1 MFEDRD
7 KSRLL
12 ANLKSLPHELD
23 DLVAGMSDDELRWRP
38 IPNKWSIAEIL
49 VHLRDVEREVFQ
61 VRIRQTLLEDRP
73 TFAAWDQE
81 RAAVERDYLS
91 QSATAALAEFG
102 EIRSQTAAFLESA
115 PVDQWQRTGIHPA
128 RGEKTVEEMVTW
140 QIKSH
145 DLSHLVQIKDILRI
159 KMPW

>member
-1 MFEDRD
+1 MFEERD
-7 KSRLL
+7 KGRLL
-12 ANLKSLPHELD
+12 ANLKSLPHELH
-23 DLVAGMSDDELRWRP
+23 DLVVGMSDDELRWRP

-61 VRIRQTLLEDRP
+61 VRLRQTLLEDRP

-81 RAAVERDYLS
+81 RTAVERDYLG
-91 QSATAALAEFG
+91 QSATAALVEFG
-102 EIRSQTAAFLESA
+102 EIREQTAAFLGAA
-115 PVDQWQRTGIHPA
+115 PVDQWQRVGVHPS
-128 RGEKTVEEMVTW
+128 RGEKTVEQMVTW